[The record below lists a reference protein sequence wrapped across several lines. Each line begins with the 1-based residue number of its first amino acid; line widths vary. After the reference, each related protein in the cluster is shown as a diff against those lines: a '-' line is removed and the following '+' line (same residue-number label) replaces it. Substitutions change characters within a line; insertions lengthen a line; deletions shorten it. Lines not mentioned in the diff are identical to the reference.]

1 MVCPEPRA
9 ELYDK
14 RRFLCLNP
22 GCGLRFKD
30 KWMLKRHVDS
40 KVCLSNKKVRG
51 SNKKHK
57 EDFGMAPEG
66 LSTEVVVKQSD
77 EKVYDLR
84 LPTHFKIYLVGPS
97 RSGKT
102 TFCLKL
108 LRNLS
113 AISKVNIQ
121 KVFWVYS
128 TWQDEGYA
136 PLQKEGLVDEW
147 FTADQIRQE
156 MSERIDEY
164 VSEKVP
170 LLIIFDDCMHV
181 DKKTLEFISK
191 MFTLYARHKGISIVF
206 IRQKFFGG
214 NEFVREIDR
223 NADVCV
229 VTSNPREGGT
239 VCKTLARQM
248 GNIKSET
255 LTRICEDA
263 TAQNPLTKFG
273 GYLWINLTND
283 IDPKF
288 TYLTEVLEHQGH
300 FMMTYQM
307 DKQSDAFRKMILLSK
322 LKYNELLNNNVQNK
336 EETPTQS
343 STEPPPPPPP
353 QPPPPPPPQPPTS
366 QSPPP
371 PIDDEFE
378 PENSQSLPAAAASA
392 LNPTLG
398 ALKSSA
404 EKRQRDDDDDVDD
417 VPTTKKKLSTPPKS
431 SAEKRQRDDDDDVP
445 TTKKKKSEPS
455 GKKRTLDDDDDKV
468 ILKKPRLPPLIPK
481 NKRKLDEAT
490 KPKRKRNKSIVKDCK
505 LCGFTTN
512 NPQHMVEHIET
523 EHPKST

>member
-1 MVCPEPRA
+1 MACPEPRA

-14 RRFLCLNP
+14 RRFVCLNP

-30 KWMLKRHVDS
+30 KWMLKRHVDG

-57 EDFGMAPEG
+57 DDVGMAPEG
-66 LSTEVVVKQSD
+66 VSTMVAKQS
-77 EKVYDLR
+77 EKEVYDLR
-84 LPTHFKIYLVGPS
+84 LPKNFKIYLVGPS

-128 TWQDEGYA
+128 TWQDEGYG

-147 FTADQIRQE
+147 FMADQIRQE
-156 MSERIDEY
+156 MSERMEEY

-170 LLIIFDDCMHV
+170 ILIIFDDCMHV

-191 MFTLYARHKGISIVF
+191 LFTLYGRHKGISIVF

-229 VTSNPREGGT
+229 VTSNPREGGAICT
-239 VCKTLARQM
+239 TLARQM

-255 LTRICEDA
+255 LIRICEDA

-288 TYLTEVLEHQGH
+288 IYLTEVLEHQGH

-322 LKYNELLNNNVQNK
+322 LKYNELLNNSSQND
-336 EETPTQS
+336 EEIPPPPPPPPSSPVPDPIPTIAEPPPPLPPPLPPPPS
-343 STEPPPPPPP
+343 PPPPPPP
-353 QPPPPPPPQPPTS
+353 Q
-366 QSPPP
+366 

-378 PENSQSLPAAAASA
+378 PENLQSIPAPAAAAA

-398 ALKSSA
+398 AIQSSSA
-404 EKRQRDDDDDVDD
+404 EKRQRDDDDVD
-417 VPTTKKKLSTPPKS
+417 VPTTKKRKSTP
-431 SAEKRQRDDDDDVP
+431 RP
-445 TTKKKKSEPS
+445 T
-455 GKKRTLDDDDDKV
+455 GKKRPLDDDDNDV
-468 ILKKPRLPPLIPK
+468 SLKKRPKLPPLIPQR
-481 NKRKLDEAT
+481 KRKLDEAT
-490 KPKRKRNKSIVKDCK
+490 KPKTKKIKIIEKECK
-505 LCGFTTN
+505 LCGFTSK
-512 NPQHMVEHIET
+512 NPQTMTEHIER
-523 EHPKST
+523 EHPKE